1 MKMQK
6 AIEALR
12 AGKGVIIVDDY
23 DRENEGDLIYA
34 AGTVTPEKINF
45 MLRHTSGIVCL
56 SLSKQRAKELNLPL
70 MIDKENNN
78 SSYTTPFTVS
88 IEAKQGVTTGVSA
101 HDRCQTILTA
111 VNAKIPGELARPGHV
126 FPLIAHDEGVFGRR
140 GHTEGSYDLV
150 KLSGSKAGA
159 VICELMN
166 DDGTMQKKKDIE
178 SFSEKHDIPI
188 VSIQEIYDYQCCVK
202 LQAQCDIKTKDY
214 GELAMSVFH
223 MPNSVED
230 IVVWHKKINNNPLVR
245 IHSSCFTGDIF
256 NSLHCDCN
264 AQLHQSLSRISDE
277 GGVLIYL
284 NQEGRGIGLANKI
297 KAYALQAKGHDT
309 VEANEALGF
318 PADDR
323 EYLGAVCVLKYFD
336 IDACQL
342 MTNNQQKISSLE
354 EAGIKVERVALV
366 IKENEVNAAYLKTKV
381 EKLGHLYDSSSLG
394 SCL

>member
-34 AGTVTPEKINF
+34 ADTVTPEKINF

-70 MIDKENNN
+70 MIDKEDND

-111 VNAKIPGELARPGHV
+111 TTAKSPDELARPGHV
-126 FPLIAHDEGVFGRR
+126 FPLIAHEDGVFGRR
-140 GHTEGSYDLV
+140 GHTEGSFDLV
-150 KLSGSKAGA
+150 KLSGSNAGA

-166 DDGTMQKKKDIE
+166 DDGTMQKKQDIE
-178 SFSEKHDIPI
+178 GFSEKHNIPI
-188 VSIQEIYDYQCCVK
+188 VSIQEIHDYQCCVN

-214 GELAMSVFH
+214 GELSMSVFH

-230 IVVWHKKINNNPLVR
+230 IVVWHKNINNNPLVR

-256 NSLHCDCN
+256 NSMHCDCN
-264 AQLHQSLSRISDE
+264 AQLHQSLSCISDE

-318 PADDR
+318 SADDR
-323 EYLGAVCVLKYFD
+323 EYLAAVYILKYFKVG
-336 IDACQL
+336 ACQL

-381 EKLGHLYDSSSLG
+381 EKLGHLHDTP
-394 SCL
+394 